1 MYMGV
6 VVGSVVATQK
16 STSLVGK
23 KLMIIQP
30 INSERQAVR
39 FEEVAADTV
48 GAGIG
53 ETVLFVRG
61 AAAHRS
67 SIQSINDDQD
77 VTDASIVAIVD
88 RFDK

>member
-1 MYMGV
+1 M
-6 VVGSVVATQK
+6 GSVVATQK

-30 INSERQAVR
+30 INSERQPVR
-39 FEEVAADTV
+39 FEEVATDTV

-53 ETVLFVRG
+53 ETILFVRG

-67 SIQSINDDQD
+67 FQQTARSAQD

>member
-30 INSERQAVR
+30 INSERQPVR

-77 VTDASIVAIVD
+77 VMDASIVAIVD

>member
-30 INSERQAVR
+30 INSERQPVR

-48 GAGIG
+48 GAGSG
-53 ETVLFVRG
+53 ETVLFFRG

>member
-30 INSERQAVR
+30 INSERQPVR

-48 GAGIG
+48 GAVMG

>member
-16 STSLVGK
+16 ATSLVGK
-23 KLMIIQP
+23 KLMIVQP
-30 INSERQAVR
+30 INSKGEPVR
-39 FEEVAADTV
+39 FEEVASDTV

-53 ETVLFVRG
+53 EKVLFVRG

-67 SIQSINDDQD
+67 FAKTPNAEND
-77 VTDASIVAIVD
+77 VTDASIVAIID
-88 RFDK
+88 QFDK

>member
-30 INSERQAVR
+30 INSERQPVR

-48 GAGIG
+48 GAGLG

>member
-30 INSERQAVR
+30 INSERQPVR
-39 FEEVAADTV
+39 FEEVATDTV

-53 ETVLFVRG
+53 ETILFVRG
-61 AAAHRS
+61 AAAHRGFQQTARS
-67 SIQSINDDQD
+67 DQD